1 MRKDNKSLKN
11 NLSIV
16 MTALQRQVSIA
27 FALMTILP
35 ITALSYFILIYLLP
49 NIVPRESIFL
59 VFLICVVLALLGYSI
74 LRKVVRSIVRLK
86 EYIEAIAQGD
96 FSQKLDFYD
105 SREMGTIGE
114 SIVLILDRLQENQQ
128 ELERLNKELKGQLDE
143 SVSTAER
150 EKKKANE
157 LQEAYRELEETQ
169 KMLVQTKKMV
179 AARQLAKNVIHDAKV
194 PLGVIVQGIDY
205 LERTIPPQEKQ
216 QKEVLD
222 MIRQAVKKSD
232 KITRS
237 MLDFLRPA
245 SLELKPCY
253 INKCIKISLGL
264 LEKQLNSKGME
275 VVVDFENDLPQVMI
289 DESQMEHVF
298 MNLILN
304 SMQAIT
310 EEGQLRFKSY
320 AEKVKELE
328 GLIAVQL
335 KNTLGAEDEVL
346 VCRVEDTGTGIPEDK
361 IKRIWDPFF
370 TTGVSGESS
379 GLGLTIAKSIV
390 EDHKGFIG
398 IESRENIGTT
408 VTIILPVCRK
418 VQSC

>member
-1 MRKDNKSLKN
+1 
-11 NLSIV
+11 
-16 MTALQRQVSIA
+16 
-27 FALMTILP
+27 
-35 ITALSYFILIYLLP
+35 
-49 NIVPRESIFL
+49 
-59 VFLICVVLALLGYSI
+59 
-74 LRKVVRSIVRLK
+74 
-86 EYIEAIAQGD
+86 
-96 FSQKLDFYD
+96 
-105 SREMGTIGE
+105 
-114 SIVLILDRLQENQQ
+114 
-128 ELERLNKELKGQLDE
+128 
-143 SVSTAER
+143 
-150 EKKKANE
+150 
-157 LQEAYRELEETQ
+157 
-169 KMLVQTKKMV
+169 MLVQTKKMV

-194 PLGVIVQGIDY
+194 PLGVIVQGVDY

-264 LEKQLNSKGME
+264 LEKQLNSKGIE
-275 VVVDFENDLPQVMI
+275 VVVDFENKLPQAMI

-304 SMQAIT
+304 SMRAIT
-310 EEGQLRFKSY
+310 EKGQLRFKSS

-328 GLIAVQL
+328 GSIAVQV
-335 KNTLGAEDEVL
+335 KNTLGAEDKIL

-408 VTIILPVCRK
+408 VTIILPVC
-418 VQSC
+418 Q